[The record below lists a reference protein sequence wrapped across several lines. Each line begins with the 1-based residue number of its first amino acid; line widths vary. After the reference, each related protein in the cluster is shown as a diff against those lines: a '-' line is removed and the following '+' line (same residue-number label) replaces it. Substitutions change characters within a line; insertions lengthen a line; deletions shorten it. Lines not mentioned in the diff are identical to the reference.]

1 MIEQINY
8 QQLKRRVM
16 ARIYAIYV
24 LRQTTSPLCLKTLGL
39 GAGLV
44 LGTIWFSWEQIFENM
59 TASVNGVYPFINY
72 SWSAFLNTELQ
83 VQFIVVAAT
92 GMALWIVQGFFPA
105 TTMAVYNPLR
115 FFRQK
120 AV

>member
-1 MIEQINY
+1 MIEQINC
-8 QQLKRRVM
+8 QQLKRRIM

-24 LRQTTSPLCLKTLGL
+24 LRQTTSPLCLKTLALGTSLGL
-39 GAGLV
+39 GLF
-44 LGTIWFSWEQIFENM
+44 WFSWEQIFENM
-59 TASVNGVYPFINY
+59 TASVDGVYPFI
-72 SWSAFLNTELQ
+72 NTELQ

-92 GMALWIVQGFFPA
+92 GITLWIVQGFFPA

>member
-1 MIEQINY
+1 
-8 QQLKRRVM
+8 M

-24 LRQTTSPLCLKTLGL
+24 LRQTTSPLCLKTFGL
-39 GAGLV
+39 GAGLI
-44 LGTIWFSWEQIFENM
+44 LGMVWFSWEQIFENM
-59 TASVNGVYPFINY
+59 TASVDGISPFLNY

-92 GMALWIVQGFFPA
+92 GITLWIVQGFFPA

>member
-1 MIEQINY
+1 
-8 QQLKRRVM
+8 M

-24 LRQTTSPLCLKTLGL
+24 LRQTTSPLCLKTFGL
-39 GAGLV
+39 GAGLI
-44 LGTIWFSWEQIFENM
+44 LGMVWFSWEQIFENM
-59 TASVNGVYPFINY
+59 TASVDGISPFLNY